1 MKKINFKNK
10 GETGATPVNAD
21 NLNLLQT
28 NVENEFETSSTNI
41 NLLNNLFENPV
52 GEFLLWE
59 GNVLI
64 DSPSSGT
71 WEKLTTFYWLKTRL
85 EKVYP
90 LKTGFT
96 RSAKLCLEFTDSKPN
111 GEIYIRF
118 ENGEYCKE
126 YSFTHINGNS
136 DEKYKTIWPLDF
148 DYDNLPSGHTDIL
161 TTVDWASG
169 GKARIYRLYLLIYDK
184 PN

>member
-1 MKKINFKNK
+1 MEKINFKNK
-10 GETGATPVNAD
+10 GDAEAIPINAD

-52 GEFLLWE
+52 GELLLWE
-59 GNVLI
+59 GNILI
-64 DSPSSGT
+64 DNPSSGT
-71 WEKLTTFYWLKTRL
+71 WEKLTTFYWLKNRL

-96 RSAKLCLEFTDSKPN
+96 RTAKLCM
-111 GEIYIRF
+111 
-118 ENGEYCKE
+118 E
-126 YSFTHINGNS
+126 YSDNKSEGNVYVKFEDSDYNKQYIFSRLNGNS
-136 DEKYKTIWPLDF
+136 EETYRTLDFEDF
-148 DYDNLPSGHTDIL
+148 DYDGL
-161 TTVDWASG
+161 TTGHKEISVTPDWASG
-169 GKARIYRLYLLIYDK
+169 GKVRIYRLYLLIYDK